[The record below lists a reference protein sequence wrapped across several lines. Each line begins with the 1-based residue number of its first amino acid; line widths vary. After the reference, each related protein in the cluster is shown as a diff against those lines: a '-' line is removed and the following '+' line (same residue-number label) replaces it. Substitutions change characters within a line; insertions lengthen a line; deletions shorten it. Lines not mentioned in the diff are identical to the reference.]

1 MVMSGRK
8 GKKKRVIGKKM
19 QCSCS
24 TLLSCVMCRH
34 FQDFFF
40 SHFTLIDAHLEQ
52 LKEGVEDTCHNR
64 GAFTAM
70 VVKVTGTRHMYCRK
84 AENPCIPEW
93 VPECARTFT
102 DSLHVHV
109 HNAPPSMCTY
119 SSPNLSLPASLL
131 LSFTNRPI
139 KHFWMTSCLCTKLPE
154 YRYTCV

>member
-1 MVMSGRK
+1 
-8 GKKKRVIGKKM
+8 M

-24 TLLSCVMCRH
+24 TVLSCVMCRH

-52 LKEGVEDTCHNR
+52 LKEGVEDACHNR

-70 VVKVTGTRHMYCRK
+70 VVKVTGTRDTVAKQRIGAYLNGCPSMPELLLIRYMYM
-84 AENPCIPEW
+84 CIM
-93 VPECARTFT
+93 
-102 DSLHVHV
+102 L
-109 HNAPPSMCTY
+109 PPSMCTS

-139 KHFWMTSCLCTKLPE
+139 KRFWMTSCLCTKLPE
-154 YRYTCV
+154 YRYVTLDVHVYSWLFLILCLKE